1 MEGNLS
7 GNIWKYTLLLITNKR
22 VFVAILGAYYLTIP
36 DVTPQIIGL
45 ILLTSSLSSFILEI
59 PSGYI
64 SDKIGHKKALVIA
77 KVFAIVATLL
87 LLSADSIPLLIMAAI
102 FSSASFAFLSGTG
115 SAFMHET
122 LLALGRDHEYTKIIG
137 KASAIGFAVPVVFMV
152 LVPFLVDIS
161 YKLPFLVSLIFD
173 VVGLLVA
180 ISLVTPPVKQHL
192 IEEIGPT
199 NFKEVM
205 QEGYR
210 FNYFSLALFSGVVGG
225 FVFGIH
231 GFRGPYQVFLE
242 IPVIWFGVLFG
253 IGRIGASILLAYSGQ
268 IKSYTNLLSFYK
280 FQIITYTFLIIL
292 LGLTANWIIVV
303 AVFIITNA
311 LKWGLSTIDEG
322 YRLDLIKTSK
332 FKATLFS
339 VQSQIESGLIGVV
352 GVSLGFMI
360 ERLSYQTSFLYITI
374 IYVIVIIPMYFYIAR
389 RYKAGEYKNITEVK

>member
-1 MEGNLS
+1 MA
-7 GNIWKYTLLLITNKR
+7 
-22 VFVAILGAYYLTIP
+22 VLGAYYLTIP

-45 ILLTSSLSSFILEI
+45 ILLASSLSGFILEI

-77 KVFAIVATLL
+77 KALAIVATLL
-87 LLSADSIPLLIMAAI
+87 LLFADSIHFLILATI

-122 LLALGRDHEYTKIIG
+122 LRALGRDHEYTKIIG

-173 VVGLLVA
+173 VIGLLMA
-180 ISLVTPPVKQHL
+180 ISLVTPPVKQQL

-210 FNYFSLALFSGVVGG
+210 FNYFSLALFSGFVGG

-253 IGRIGASILLAYSGQ
+253 IGRIGASVLLAYSGQ

-280 FQIITYTFLIIL
+280 FQIIAYSFLIIL

-311 LKWGLSTIDEG
+311 LKWGLSTIDEV
-322 YRLDLIKTSK
+322 YRLDLISKSK
-332 FKATLFS
+332 FKATLLS
-339 VQSQIESGLIGVV
+339 VHSQIESGFIGVI

-360 ERLSYQTSFLYITI
+360 EHLSYQASFLCITI
-374 IYVIVIIPMYFYIAR
+374 IYMVVIIPMYFYITR
-389 RYKAGEYKNITEVK
+389 RYKTGAYDNTNAI

>member
-45 ILLTSSLSSFILEI
+45 ILLASSLSSFILEI

-77 KVFAIVATLL
+77 KALAIVATLL
-87 LLSADSIPLLIMAAI
+87 LLFADSIPLLIMATI

-122 LLALGRDHEYTKIIG
+122 LRALGRDHEYTKIIG

-152 LVPFLVDIS
+152 LVPFLIDIS

-173 VVGLLVA
+173 VIGLLVA
-180 ISLVTPPVKQHL
+180 ISLVTPPVKQQS
-192 IEEIGPT
+192 IEEIGPN

-205 QEGYR
+205 QEGCR

-280 FQIITYTFLIIL
+280 FQIIAYTFLIIL
-292 LGLTANWIIVV
+292 LGLTANWMVVV

-311 LKWGLSTIDEG
+311 LKWGLGTVDEG

-332 FKATLFS
+332 FKATLLS
-339 VQSQIESGLIGVV
+339 VKSQIESGFIGVI

-360 ERLSYQTSFLYITI
+360 ERLSYQTSFLYVTI

-389 RYKAGEYKNITEVK
+389 KYKAGAYKILLK